1 MYCSKCGALNAES
14 SAFCYSCGNELAT
27 ARDTSAKRDEI
38 APSQNIESPQ
48 SKIAD
53 AGASEVKK
61 SSDSDNEHSKKP
73 MSQTLRVVIAL
84 LVCVGIYFAYV
95 VIGVLLGWKR
105 GGGLIPIMIMFAL
118 MGYAWRAIT
127 GSGKK
132 KDK

>member
-27 ARDTSAKRDEI
+27 DRDTSAMRDEI
-38 APSQNIESPQ
+38 TPLQNIASSQN
-48 SKIAD
+48 KISD
-53 AGASEVKK
+53 AGTSEVKK
-61 SSDSDNEHSKKP
+61 SIDTKNEHCKKP

-84 LVCVGIYFAYV
+84 LVCIGIHFAYV

-118 MGYAWRAIT
+118 MGYAWRTIT
-127 GSGKK
+127 GLGKK
-132 KDK
+132 TDK